1 MFEQSYK
8 PDQKKFEIKFEETML
23 EKDKHGRTEQ
33 LNPKPEEELNIK
45 DISMIKLLSNLEPQ
59 QYVAKD
65 EQIYQDKNAFK
76 VRDNISIISHK
87 SLGKK
92 NLVTTYEPEEYE
104 IQVFVGERV
113 QTIVQ
118 ESVLAPDVLDPQYNS
133 EHTDSLIMIPVVSLS
148 IVMILII

>member
-1 MFEQSYK
+1 MK
-8 PDQKKFEIKFEETML
+8 I
-23 EKDKHGRTEQ
+23 
-33 LNPKPEEELNIK
+33 
-45 DISMIKLLSNLEPQ
+45 
-59 QYVAKD
+59 
-65 EQIYQDKNAFK
+65 
-76 VRDNISIISHK
+76 
-87 SLGKK
+87 
-92 NLVTTYEPEEYE
+92 LVTTYEPEEYE